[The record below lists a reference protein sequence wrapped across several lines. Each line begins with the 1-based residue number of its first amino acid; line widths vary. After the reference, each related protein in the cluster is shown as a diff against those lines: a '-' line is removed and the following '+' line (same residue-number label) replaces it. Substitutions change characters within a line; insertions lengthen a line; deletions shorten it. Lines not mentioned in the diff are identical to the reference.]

1 MIFSA
6 NWPSMDPGAFTTRR
20 TGELVQI
27 SEGGVAFVP
36 APLPPAP
43 DFLTPAMVTALAEAT
58 IELGRLDG
66 QASDFPHPE
75 VLIAPFMRREAVL
88 SSKIEGTQTTYSD
101 LVLFEAAAEELDADR
116 TETREVSNYVAA
128 LRYGLSRAQ
137 SIPISK
143 QLVCETHQILMTGTR
158 EEARSGRFRNEQVH
172 IGQRGLPI
180 SESRFVPPPAV
191 HIESTFENLI
201 QYINNDDGLPLLVRL
216 AIIHYQFET
225 IHPFFD
231 GNGRIGR
238 LIMPLLL
245 CHAGTISKP
254 MLYLSAY
261 FERRRVEYNDH
272 MFSVSADG
280 RWTQWIT
287 FFLNGVTIQSRDSRL
302 RMRQLQTLR
311 AQYWGRISRARN
323 APALLKLI
331 DALIELPAM
340 SNGRAQ
346 SILGQTLQSSSSAV
360 DRLVKEGI
368 LVPFERPGR
377 TEYFVAPG
385 IFEIIDRAGETSS
398 DSATIDKSP
407 MPQSPQFNENGS

>member
-1 MIFSA
+1 
-6 NWPSMDPGAFTTRR
+6 MDPRAFTPGR

-27 SEGGVAFVP
+27 PEGGFAFVP
-36 APLPPAP
+36 ALLPPDP
-43 DFLTPAMVTALAEAT
+43 SFLTPAVVKALAEAT

-101 LVLFEAAAEELDADR
+101 LVLFAAAVEEIEADHKD
-116 TETREVSNYVAA
+116 TREVSNYVTA
-128 LRYGLSRAQ
+128 LQYGLARAQ
-137 SIPISK
+137 SIPLSK
-143 QLVCETHQILMTGTR
+143 QLICETHQILMAGTN
-158 EEARSGRFRNEQVH
+158 EEARSGRFRTEQVY
-172 IGQRGLPI
+172 IGQKGLPI
-180 SESRFVPPPAV
+180 SDSRFVPPPAIHV
-191 HIESTFENLI
+191 DSTFENLI
-201 QYINNDDGLPLLVRL
+201 QYMGTDDELPLLVRL
-216 AIIHYQFET
+216 AVIHYQFET

-245 CHAGTISKP
+245 CHAGLISKP

-261 FERRRVEYNDH
+261 FERRRVEYNDLL
-272 MFSVSADG
+272 FGVSADG
-280 RWTQWIT
+280 RWPEWIT
-287 FFLNGVTIQSRDSRL
+287 FFLNGVSTQALDSRQ
-302 RMRQLQTLR
+302 RMRQLQILR
-311 AQYWGRISRARN
+311 AQYWQRISKARN

-346 SILGQTLQSSSSAV
+346 GILQQSLQSSSAAV

-368 LVPFERPGR
+368 IVRFEHRGR
-377 TEYFVAPG
+377 TEYFVAPE
-385 IFEIIDRAGETSS
+385 IFETIDRAAEIPPE
-398 DSATIDKSP
+398 DATAIDQEPVPESP
-407 MPQSPQFNENGS
+407 VVA